1 MQTQFVSTHPIGH
14 GLHLHQVAPQ
24 QQGGRLPPLEV
35 TDGHGRRQK
44 VQEVILDGSGI
55 QEIPMPADG
64 NVIFIVEEGVTL
76 DVKDPETGEYIPL
89 EEWYRRLAER
99 TPPKPQDRYIV
110 VNGDASNIIVEDAD
124 GQIIHRCGCFCVWL
138 LGKRLIG
145 CFPGVNASRAS
156 TSIDTKWNARIRTLR
171 AHIRERDRRI
181 RIRSITVTNM

>member
-124 GQIIHRCGCFCVWL
+124 GQIIHRGERVKSEYIHRHEMERSHSHSS
-138 LGKRLIG
+138 GSH
-145 CFPGVNASRAS
+145 SRAGSPNSHSEHHSHQHVRHSS
-156 TSIDTKWNARIRTLR
+156 TSNSTHRYQ
-171 AHIRERDRRI
+171 
-181 RIRSITVTNM
+181 